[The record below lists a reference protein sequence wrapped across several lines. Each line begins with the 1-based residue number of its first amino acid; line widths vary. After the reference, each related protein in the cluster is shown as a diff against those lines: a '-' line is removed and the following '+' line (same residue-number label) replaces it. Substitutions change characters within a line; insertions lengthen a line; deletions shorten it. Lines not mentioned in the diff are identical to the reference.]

1 MFVVDEVQ
9 TGYGRTGRMWADQ
22 HYDVEPDLMI
32 VAKSIAGGL
41 PLSGVIGKAEIMD
54 APDDSAIGGTYVGNP
69 VAQAAALA
77 VLDVFNEE
85 NLVERAGA
93 IGQTIRSRMEAW
105 QERWDAIGDVRGLG
119 RDAGDRAGARPRDEG
134 ARRGPGATAVVEEAA
149 QNGLLLIKSGV
160 YGNCIRVLTPLVV
173 TDAELDEALGVWEQA
188 LDKVLPPQ
196 SLLSAKLRSVI
207 GELIAGRYELLRAR
221 GLGSMSSV
229 FRAHD
234 RLLERSVAIKVL
246 HEQYSADEDYVE
258 RFRREARSVAQLAHP
273 NIVTVIDRGEE
284 DGRQYIVF
292 EYVEGENLK
301 GLLSHGALPVDQA
314 LRYGL
319 QIAGALDF
327 AHKRGLVHRDVKP
340 QNVLL
345 TEEGEPK
352 VTDFG
357 IARSVDVQSVTQSGT
372 VLGTSD
378 YIAPEQARG
387 EQVDQRTDIYSLGVM
402 LYELLT
408 GEVPYSGD
416 NFVAVAMQHLHD
428 PVPSVLDQRRDVPV
442 RLDLAVQRAMA
453 KDPADRFESMEG
465 LIDELDRCYGDLGP
479 DDEAT
484 RIVRP
489 PRRLARAKRPRRRP
503 PVVPFL
509 LILLAAAAVA
519 GGAYLFFGDSPDVPI
534 VAEESPSGPV
544 RLTAAAAH
552 DPFGDDAEHD
562 SEIRE
567 ATDGISATDWRTE
580 GYQSFTKEGVGL
592 VLSAPR
598 EVALSRL
605 TVQAAPGFEARIQAG
620 NNQNGPFENV
630 SGDWQ
635 EVGATTTFDID
646 TKDKAYRYYVVWLR
660 LPREGGQA
668 QIYEVTA
675 RT

>member
-1 MFVVDEVQ
+1 MKV
-9 TGYGRTGRMWADQ
+9 
-22 HYDVEPDLMI
+22 
-32 VAKSIAGGL
+32 
-41 PLSGVIGKAEIMD
+41 
-54 APDDSAIGGTYVGNP
+54 
-69 VAQAAALA
+69 
-77 VLDVFNEE
+77 
-85 NLVERAGA
+85 
-93 IGQTIRSRMEAW
+93 RSTFSES
-105 QERWDAIGDVRGLG
+105 
-119 RDAGDRAGARPRDEG
+119 GARG
-134 ARRGPGATAVVEEAA
+134 AGP
-149 QNGLLLIKSGV
+149 
-160 YGNCIRVLTPLVV
+160 
-173 TDAELDEALGVWEQA
+173 
-188 LDKVLPPQ
+188 
-196 SLLSAKLRSVI
+196 SAKLRVVV
-207 GELIAGRYELLRAR
+207 GELIAGRYELHELV
-221 GLGSMSSV
+221 GSGGMSNV

-301 GLLSHGALPVDQA
+301 GLLSHGALPIDEA

-408 GEVPYSGD
+408 SEVPYSGD

-428 PVPSVLDQRRDVPV
+428 PVPSLLDRRPDAPV

-453 KDPADRFESMEG
+453 KDPADRFASMEE
-465 LIDELDRCYGDLGP
+465 LIGELERCFGELGS
-479 DDEAT
+479 EEAAT

-489 PRRLARAKRPRRRP
+489 PRRPRAKRPRP
-503 PVVPFL
+503 KIPVVPIL
-509 LILLAAAAVA
+509 LIMLAIAAVA
-519 GGAYLFFGDSPDVPI
+519 GGAYLLSGGSPNVPV
-534 VAEESPSGPV
+534 VAEDNTSTKPV
-544 RLTAAAAH
+544 RLTGVAAL
-552 DPFGDDAEHD
+552 DPAGDGEHPERVGD
-562 SEIRE
+562 
-567 ATDGISATDWRTE
+567 ATDKDPESSWTTE
-580 GYQSFTKEGVGL
+580 DYTSFDKDGVGL
-592 VLSAPR
+592 VLDAGEP
-598 EVALSRL
+598 VALSRI
-605 TVQAAPGFEARIQAG
+605 TITSDEPGFPAKIRASSSQADG
-620 NNQNGPFENV
+620 FVDV
-630 SGDWQ
+630 SSEQ
-635 EVGATTTFDID
+635 EVGERTTFSVN
-646 TKDKAYRYYVVWLR
+646 TKGKEYRYYLIWLR
-660 LPREGGQA
+660 LPDGGVA
-668 QIYEVTA
+668 HINEVTA